1 MLLLFYVTFVLS
13 LVAAVAGVRR
23 RGVVLNPGRQLLEA
37 SQTAIV
43 VGTTQAAVDAVLQ
56 QHYSEPASPAAVHAD
71 AANQV
76 HWYFGCSKSLHAWPG
91 NHIWSD
97 WLHRAYLSNLIALC
111 AACQATLR
119 AAP

>member
-1 MLLLFYVTFVLS
+1 M
-13 LVAAVAGVRR
+13 
-23 RGVVLNPGRQLLEA
+23 VLNPGRQLLEA

-76 HWYFGCSKSLHAWPG
+76 HWYLVVQKACMPGLATTSGVTGCNKHISATLSLCALHAK
-91 NHIWSD
+91 
-97 WLHRAYLSNLIALC
+97 LHCVQLLNKVVFAPCIIGSLPSTRIAG
-111 AACQATLR
+111 
-119 AAP
+119 